1 MVIDDIVKIPM
12 NQIKLNSLVEQCKYR
27 NVVPFI
33 GSGMTVC
40 IYGLWKDT
48 AIKWIQ
54 EYIESEIDREKAM
67 QYIWKNEYSLAITKV
82 KEYVGEV
89 DYELLVKEEFSFR
102 KLNNV
107 EIKNMP
113 IYLLK
118 DIFGGTVITT
128 NLDKTLEKEVYPG
141 NPIYTLNQYSENA
154 AEQLIN
160 KSIRENKSCVI
171 KIHGDVE
178 DATTWILN
186 DKDYANFY
194 RENGVY
200 IKLIEKLMES
210 KVILTLG
217 ASLDKDRPVEILK
230 NVSQYKG
237 VENYAILQIPS
248 DDEEFQR
255 RRKELSDSKIKVIW
269 YPKEDTQ
276 HESVKIILEYLRDN
290 LVKVTKREASAKV
303 EKDMESKEDTSVPR
317 RLKKGDERYNFH
329 MVKELVEKVKKTY
342 KDYDSSWLLENMDK
356 IIKNSCNALF
366 VTKTKWGPTKN
377 NEVKKIAN
385 ISEGLMAVLSASK
398 AGYQFSSSD
407 QVEIKKVIDELITL
421 GNTEGYVS
429 YNIDKYT
436 TTCTGMALYIIKK
449 FEEEGWI
456 LLRKEEKNELYNM
469 ACTLLENASE
479 WGWGNENKKIEQIK
493 LTRMLSTIW
502 ALRALNVWG
511 FSSNDLFKKIIFNLL
526 HKVPNGEFGFCVESK
541 DKKTSMIALFLILIK
556 EIRNQEL
563 ANEVIDKLGGKNI
576 RNLIIYLVED
586 LSTDVETEDYLID
599 LEYHKKLPWTHLS
612 SMLALS
618 AISNYEEYLSN
629 KMLHK
634 VMKRIR
640 EIVEAQFDEEGFY
653 ICEKLN
659 SIKEDPFM
667 YPTAYA
673 IMGMSDFKNNIL
685 KKSK

>member
-89 DYELLVKEEFSFR
+89 DYELLVKEEFSSR

-303 EKDMESKEDTSVPR
+303 EKDMESKEDTSVPM

-407 QVEIKKVIDELITL
+407 QAEIKKVIDELITL

>member
-89 DYELLVKEEFSFR
+89 DYELLVKEEFSSR

-329 MVKELVEKVKKTY
+329 MVKELVEKVKK
-342 KDYDSSWLLENMDK
+342 
-356 IIKNSCNALF
+356 
-366 VTKTKWGPTKN
+366 
-377 NEVKKIAN
+377 
-385 ISEGLMAVLSASK
+385 
-398 AGYQFSSSD
+398 
-407 QVEIKKVIDELITL
+407 
-421 GNTEGYVS
+421 
-429 YNIDKYT
+429 
-436 TTCTGMALYIIKK
+436 
-449 FEEEGWI
+449 
-456 LLRKEEKNELYNM
+456 
-469 ACTLLENASE
+469 
-479 WGWGNENKKIEQIK
+479 
-493 LTRMLSTIW
+493 
-502 ALRALNVWG
+502 
-511 FSSNDLFKKIIFNLL
+511 
-526 HKVPNGEFGFCVESK
+526 
-541 DKKTSMIALFLILIK
+541 
-556 EIRNQEL
+556 
-563 ANEVIDKLGGKNI
+563 
-576 RNLIIYLVED
+576 
-586 LSTDVETEDYLID
+586 
-599 LEYHKKLPWTHLS
+599 
-612 SMLALS
+612 
-618 AISNYEEYLSN
+618 
-629 KMLHK
+629 
-634 VMKRIR
+634 RIR
-640 EIVEAQFDEEGFY
+640 IMIVLGY
-653 ICEKLN
+653 
-659 SIKEDPFM
+659 
-667 YPTAYA
+667 
-673 IMGMSDFKNNIL
+673 
-685 KKSK
+685 

>member
-1 MVIDDIVKIPM
+1 
-12 NQIKLNSLVEQCKYR
+12 
-27 NVVPFI
+27 
-33 GSGMTVC
+33 
-40 IYGLWKDT
+40 
-48 AIKWIQ
+48 
-54 EYIESEIDREKAM
+54 
-67 QYIWKNEYSLAITKV
+67 
-82 KEYVGEV
+82 
-89 DYELLVKEEFSFR
+89 
-102 KLNNV
+102 
-107 EIKNMP
+107 
-113 IYLLK
+113 
-118 DIFGGTVITT
+118 
-128 NLDKTLEKEVYPG
+128 
-141 NPIYTLNQYSENA
+141 
-154 AEQLIN
+154 
-160 KSIRENKSCVI
+160 
-171 KIHGDVE
+171 
-178 DATTWILN
+178 
-186 DKDYANFY
+186 
-194 RENGVY
+194 
-200 IKLIEKLMES
+200 
-210 KVILTLG
+210 
-217 ASLDKDRPVEILK
+217 
-230 NVSQYKG
+230 
-237 VENYAILQIPS
+237 
-248 DDEEFQR
+248 
-255 RRKELSDSKIKVIW
+255 
-269 YPKEDTQ
+269 
-276 HESVKIILEYLRDN
+276 
-290 LVKVTKREASAKV
+290 
-303 EKDMESKEDTSVPR
+303 
-317 RLKKGDERYNFH
+317 
-329 MVKELVEKVKKTY
+329 
-342 KDYDSSWLLENMDK
+342 MDK

-407 QVEIKKVIDELITL
+407 QAEIKKVIDELITL